1 MRGEPPRIH
10 PRAAGPPLAEVGDE
24 DDVSWLRTGLSWGW
38 SNSVAVA
45 RFEKSTADERIEA
58 VLAPYRERQIC
69 LTWFVGPT
77 STPADLVDRLAA
89 RGLESSPAEPGMA
102 CELSDW
108 PAPRAPVELTVER
121 VVDGEAFHEWCNVFV
136 RGMEAPAEGQATFE
150 ELFADV
156 SVGRQ
161 APIWAYLARRSGEPI
176 ACGLGVL
183 DRGVVGIYAV
193 ATLPDARRQG
203 AGGAVTARIM
213 DDARRAG
220 ARLAVLQSSEM
231 GFPLY
236 ERLGFRTVCE
246 MRVVAGTP

>member
-1 MRGEPPRIH
+1 
-10 PRAAGPPLAEVGDE
+10 
-24 DDVSWLRTGLSWGW
+24 
-38 SNSVAVA
+38 
-45 RFEKSTADERIEA
+45 
-58 VLAPYRERQIC
+58 
-69 LTWFVGPT
+69 
-77 STPADLVDRLAA
+77 
-89 RGLESSPAEPGMA
+89 
-102 CELSDW
+102 
-108 PAPRAPVELTVER
+108 
-121 VVDGEAFHEWCNVFV
+121 
-136 RGMEAPAEGQATFE
+136 MEAPAEGQAAFE